1 MRFLLSER
9 SIRIT
14 PVKPDAPTNQRAIP
28 STETGWR
35 KVLQGIL
42 ERQEIELEGSPE
54 ESRANEK
61 KLFDKVLA
69 QKSRLVENC
78 ECLLVNYLLRHN
90 SSPPL
95 SYIGVSKLS
104 CKACFLWLQAVVEV
118 TDLKFNTRGC
128 HDKWYPGW
136 LTPALSHSRFKD
148 RIDHVFLE
156 KVESELCEGLK
167 ASNFAGPRAR
177 SDSSNCSEGG
187 KAVMTLKDKAKKY
200 MKFTAESDY
209 LRRISSGSE

>member
-14 PVKPDAPTNQRAIP
+14 PVKPDAPTNQRPIP

-54 ESRANEK
+54 ESQAIEK
-61 KLFDKVLA
+61 KILDKALA
-69 QKSRLVENC
+69 QKSRLVEHC
-78 ECLLVNYLLRHN
+78 ECLLVTYLLCHD
-90 SSPPL
+90 SPIPI

-104 CKACFLWLQAVVEV
+104 CKACFLWLQAVGEV

-128 HDKWYPGW
+128 HNKWYPGW
-136 LTPALSHSRFKD
+136 STPALSHSRFKD
-148 RIDHVFLE
+148 RIHHAFLE

-167 ASNFAGPRAR
+167 TSNFARPRAR
-177 SDSSNCSEGG
+177 SDSSNCCEGG
-187 KAVMTLKDKAKKY
+187 KAVMKIKDKAKMY
-200 MKFTAESDY
+200 LMFEAESDF
-209 LRRISSGSE
+209 LRRKS